1 MLLLYGLTATGDDAA
16 PSVLETLKMSPAP
29 VCTCVT
35 AFPAQPPACLGPSAS
50 LAGEGIRSGEWLP
63 TLLMP
68 SLGDHQ
74 VHSISWQEHKGPG
87 ISLVSSGHVVA
98 PATCGRLNRG
108 YLEGWSR
115 LSPGPKPAAGVLRH
129 LLSARVWC
137 RQLVSQRRVMFVGWP
152 LAQTSPC
159 GASWATDA
167 NSPSQG

>member
-50 LAGEGIRSGEWLP
+50 LAGEGIRSGEWLL

-87 ISLVSSGHVVA
+87 ISRFQW
-98 PATCGRLNRG
+98 TCGGTGNVWQV
-108 YLEGWSR
+108 ESR
-115 LSPGPKPAAGVLRH
+115 VP
-129 LLSARVWC
+129 
-137 RQLVSQRRVMFVGWP
+137 RRME
-152 LAQTSPC
+152 QT
-159 GASWATDA
+159 
-167 NSPSQG
+167 